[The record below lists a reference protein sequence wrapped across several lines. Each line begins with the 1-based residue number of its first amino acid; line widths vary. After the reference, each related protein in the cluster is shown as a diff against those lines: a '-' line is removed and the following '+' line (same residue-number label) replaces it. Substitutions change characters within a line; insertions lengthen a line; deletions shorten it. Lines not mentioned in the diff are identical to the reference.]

1 MTLVLHCGGT
11 RATMADLAQIPV
23 PAATRTF
30 QPIPHLDLIL
40 AVELK
45 FLGAG
50 YVPTGR
56 SLGTNRG
63 GKQLFGVTTFAPH
76 DGALARWSEDQA
88 HLRNDLAVGYRS
100 SYDKSLSVGLVSGAS
115 VFVCDNL
122 ALSGE
127 IQRVR
132 KHTTKLLEDLD
143 AILYSLVMAATVDHD
158 AICSDFALMYKAP
171 INDVWAFRLLGESL
185 GKGHL
190 TATQT
195 QTALREWKRPSHE
208 EWADRKNVWR
218 LYAGMTEALKTSTAR
233 TAMPRYTKVHQLV
246 TQHAAMAVA

>member
-30 QPIPHLDLIL
+30 QPIPHVDLVE
-40 AVELK
+40 AVEMK

-63 GKQLFGVTTFAPH
+63 GKQLFGVTTFSPH
-76 DGALARWSEDQA
+76 QHQLPYHLKHLA
-88 HLRNDLAVGYRS
+88 NDLAVGYRS

-143 AILYSLVMAATVDHD
+143 AILYSLVMASTMDHQQIND
-158 AICSDFALMYKAP
+158 DFALMYKAP
-171 INDVWAFRLLGESL
+171 INEVWAFRLLGESL
-185 GKGHL
+185 GKGYL

-195 QTALREWKRPSHE
+195 QTALREWKKPSHE